1 MPRIHWTCLLLAVS
15 VLLPGVATAQGL
27 PAGNLKIIVGYPAGG
42 STDVVARLVASR
54 VKDTSGQ
61 GVIVENR
68 AGANGLIGVEALRT
82 SPADGTVISLVPF
95 TVAVLGPMVNKQ
107 ASFDF
112 STDFV
117 PVAHAVSYPLAL
129 SVANATGVKDWA
141 GFIAW
146 TKANPGKASFG
157 TAGAGGL
164 PHFFG
169 LMIGKAIGAELQ
181 NVPYKGG
188 AQLAQDLMGGQVPI
202 GINTMSEVLENH
214 KAGRLRMLGISSRTR
229 SPVAPDVPTF
239 VELGYAD
246 VEGDGWFS
254 FFAPKGTPKAA
265 ADAWNRAIND
275 ALRDAAMREAVSKI
289 GFRAGGGTADDLART
304 VAADMR
310 RWKPIVAASGFKAE

>member
-1 MPRIHWTCLLLAVS
+1 MTPKRRFLLLVIS
-15 VLLPGVATAQGL
+15 TLLPGLSAAQGL

-54 VKDTSGQ
+54 VKDASGQ

-68 AGANGLIGVEALRT
+68 AGASGLIGVEALRT
-82 SPADGTVISLVPF
+82 SAADGTVISLVPF

-107 ASFDF
+107 AAFDF
-112 STDFV
+112 TADFV
-117 PVAHAVSYPLAL
+117 SVAHAVSYPLAL
-129 SVANATGVKDWA
+129 SAANATGVKDWA

-169 LMIGKAIGAELQ
+169 LMIGKAIGVELQ

-188 AQLAQDLMGGQVPI
+188 AQLAQDLIGGQVPI

-214 KAGRLRMLGISSRTR
+214 KAGRLRMLGISSRAR

-239 VELGYAD
+239 VELGYAE

-254 FFAPKGTPKAA
+254 FFAPRGTPKPA

-275 ALRDAAMREAVSKI
+275 ALKDPGVRDAVSKI
-289 GFRAGGGTADDLART
+289 GFQPGGGSADDLARR
-304 VAADMR
+304 VASDMR
-310 RWKPIVAASGFKAE
+310 RWKPVVAASGFRVE